1 MAAGKPPGNCEKNIL
16 QADFYH
22 FRHYNWGT
30 YQRFFL
36 ISPYKSDDMKKFVLQ
51 IICSLVVYA
60 GYAQSLSHVTLSGAT
75 SLKSFSFSADQQAI
89 IRLSPDG
96 NVLEW
101 GVEMQ
106 QGQFGYYQGRLL
118 PFMGRVDYYGPEADE
133 AYRGKVKNIGNCTI
147 TYYASSMPQAQKGK
161 VKTIG
166 TAMLDYYMDYDDESS
181 RGKLKTAGNL
191 SITYY
196 GSYENESYKGKLK
209 TVGNTSLAY
218 YSVFDDS
225 FNKGK
230 IKSIGSFA
238 YTWYNNFD
246 RKELQGAMKSGATI
260 QKINGVTYSIW

>member
-1 MAAGKPPGNCEKNIL
+1 
-16 QADFYH
+16 
-22 FRHYNWGT
+22 
-30 YQRFFL
+30 
-36 ISPYKSDDMKKFVLQ
+36 MKKYVLMLSFLVAAFVGF
-51 IICSLVVYA
+51 S
-60 GYAQSLSHVTLSGAT
+60 QSLSHVTLSGAT
-75 SLKSFSFSADQQAI
+75 TLKSFSFTTDQQAI
-89 IRLSPDG
+89 IRVSPDG
-96 NVLEW
+96 DILEW

-133 AYRGKVKNIGNCTI
+133 AYRGKVKSIGNCTV
-147 TYYASSMPQAQKGK
+147 TYYGASQPPTQKGK
-161 VKTIG
+161 VKSIG
-166 TAMLDYYMDYDDESS
+166 TAMLDYYMDYDDASFK
-181 RGKLKTAGNL
+181 GKLKTAGNFT
-191 SITYY
+191 IAYY
-196 GSYENESYKGKLK
+196 GSYDNESYKGKLK
-209 TVGNTSLAY
+209 AIGNTSLTY